1 MIMKCKHIKICEM
14 QLKWYLK
21 GKFIA
26 LNVYITKGERSNIN
40 DLSFPFKKS
49 GKKEEE
55 IIPMEKEK
63 EIIKGRN
70 Q

>member
-1 MIMKCKHIKICEM
+1 M

-49 GKKEEE
+49 GKKKRKSY
-55 IIPMEKEK
+55 PWKKRRKE
-63 EIIKGRN
+63 
-70 Q
+70 